1 MLFIDDATLI
11 SPAVLAVTY
20 PAMDGRGEVT
30 VKAHKGETIKAAD
43 GFYVIGGHNP
53 HVHGAVLT
61 EALSSRFTVQVKVG
75 TDYDLARALKIDPR
89 AISAAQDLAS
99 RQARR
104 RDRLVTPAPRADRLP
119 AHRRRTRRERRRRQP
134 RRHRPRGR
142 PGRRSRRP
150 AQSLRPHG
158 HPPRPRP
165 PGLNPRR
172 TPPERSPPMTA
183 LHPAAPPALATPT
196 GAWRT
201 LSAAMTAEI
210 PAIAGRPV
218 PVACAPGAGLGHP
231 ACYLPAI
238 PVIEVDGDLL
248 GVSPVTANP
257 ASPADRERYPV
268 IWGALT
274 HEGGH
279 AAHSKVCPPP
289 AGKANW
295 CQAAHLLEESRME
308 AAQVTRRPGDRRW
321 LRATVSKLI
330 LGDFTAAGAAPG
342 TPREAGSAAAL
353 VLARR
358 DAGILEAAETA
369 DVAAQV
375 EKAIGADALK
385 RLEGTW
391 KAAHQV
397 ADDDARTMVRLARR
411 WCRILGLDPDAA
423 PPAPIETGLSDLLD
437 AIRDAIEAISAAV
450 EADFTPPPPFP
461 PGKEADR
468 DAENT
473 ARIDADRAAREVFGR
488 RTTPPAV
495 TGTREPRDPEKAA
508 ARRLTR
514 TLRDATA
521 GRRDTVTVTSPVPP
535 GRLRHA
541 AGAGRRRPARRRR
554 PPDRRALHPHPQPP
568 RARPAAARRH
578 RLRHLRLHG
587 RLHRPGRLRRLDPRP
602 RRLRPARRD
611 HRHRL
616 VRASRSTPSPTPARH
631 PPASPTSPPPTAP
644 SSSAAPSTP
653 STARSACPAPAP
665 PGCWSSSRTPTT
677 SPGEIAGGQRRI
689 TRLAK
694 TGCGVIILRPDDPF
708 PWPDETRVERRPGHH
723 PHRPRRHHRGH
734 RPRRHPRPD
743 RLNPAPLGRGIP
755 PPEGSPART
764 KEQPRER
771 RPHHLRPAQPAHRRP
786 RPARRPRH
794 RQRRPGSQRHR
805 ARPSA
810 RSPG

>member
-1 MLFIDDATLI
+1 
-11 SPAVLAVTY
+11 
-20 PAMDGRGEVT
+20 
-30 VKAHKGETIKAAD
+30 
-43 GFYVIGGHNP
+43 
-53 HVHGAVLT
+53 
-61 EALSSRFTVQVKVG
+61 
-75 TDYDLARALKIDPR
+75 
-89 AISAAQDLAS
+89 
-99 RQARR
+99 
-104 RDRLVTPAPRADRLP
+104 
-119 AHRRRTRRERRRRQP
+119 
-134 RRHRPRGR
+134 
-142 PGRRSRRP
+142 
-150 AQSLRPHG
+150 
-158 HPPRPRP
+158 
-165 PGLNPRR
+165 
-172 TPPERSPPMTA
+172 MTA
-183 LHPAAPPALATPT
+183 LHPPAPPALATPT

-238 PVIEVDGDLL
+238 PVIEVDGNLL
-248 GVSPVTANP
+248 GVSPATASP

-268 IWGALT
+268 LWGALT

-330 LGDFTAAGAAPG
+330 LDDFTAAGAAPG

-358 DAGILEAAETA
+358 DAGILEPAETA
-369 DVAAQV
+369 DVAAKV

-385 RLEGTW
+385 RLEATW

-423 PPAPIETGLSDLLD
+423 PPAPIETGISDLLD
-437 AIRDAIEAISAAV
+437 AIRDAIDAISAAV

-461 PGKEADR
+461 PGRQAER

-473 ARIDADRAAREVFGR
+473 ARIDADRAAREVFAR

-495 TGTREPRDPEKAA
+495 TGTREPRDREKAA

-521 GRRDTVTVTSPVPP
+521 GGRDTVTVTSPVPP
-535 GRLRHA
+535 GRPADA

-578 RLRHLRLHG
+578 RLRHLRLHAAPSPA
-587 RLHRPGRLRRLDPRP
+587 RSPPPPGSSPAPPAPCPPRP
-602 RRLRPARRD
+602 PPPSCT
-611 HRHRL
+611 
-616 VRASRSTPSPTPARH
+616 ASRSTPSPTPA
-631 PPASPTSPPPTAP
+631 TPPPSVTDF
-644 SSSAAPSTP
+644 AAPDGTEQLCRAIDALDGALGLSQP
-653 STARSACPAPAP
+653 GTARLLAIVSDTYH
-665 PGCWSSSRTPTT
+665 TPE
-677 SPGEIAGGQRRI
+677 EIAGGQRRI

-708 PWPDETRVERRPGHH
+708 PWDEKHEWTDAQVITLTDPADTIEVIARAATRA
-723 PHRPRRHHRGH
+723 
-734 RPRRHPRPD
+734 
-743 RLNPAPLGRGIP
+743 LTA
-755 PPEGSPART
+755 
-764 KEQPRER
+764 
-771 RPHHLRPAQPAHRRP
+771 
-786 RPARRPRH
+786 
-794 RQRRPGSQRHR
+794 
-805 ARPSA
+805 
-810 RSPG
+810 